1 MLNLT
6 YYIIN
11 RTSHITQ
18 HQNLNQMRKSISLLC
33 LFISAITACAVA
45 QPTSINESFSHSNH
59 GWILGGSARL
69 SNYRD
74 PEDDCENNKGIV
86 CDAPTLQNPVML
98 TSPSMLSNGAGSSVI
113 SFNVFRMDNLSN
125 CNNWSDLNC
134 PIYISYQIESG
145 GNVIATTSN
154 ILLPSIGPG
163 KPHRLSMRLNTAGI
177 LNAGNVYKVTLK
189 LSHRNS
195 TPSCDNGNAKIIFDE
210 ISVCQESNSNGI
222 DALNDEGTTY
232 EGAGSET
239 FNGNLNTND
248 NHAGSNQMVYT
259 IAKGPL
265 GINKSATGGANL
277 IVNSNGTF
285 TITRT
290 DPTVSVFEFSYRMK
304 NNNNGKSDL
313 ASAKIY
319 FASSGPLPLSLLSFT
334 ASRKNN
340 LAVVQWNTSNESN
353 LNVFEVQRKAN
364 GIFSTV
370 GKVVANNNAGQTQ
383 YQFSEINTSN
393 LISEYRIKILEN
405 NGTFR
410 YSEIAVIKGLEKKIE
425 WMVIPNPNNGFGQIH
440 FNETLVDATLEII
453 DNTGRSIRKHQNF
466 NGQNHYFSNVKPGV
480 YMLRL
485 TQGKM
490 VATQKMIVQ

>member
-1 MLNLT
+1 
-6 YYIIN
+6 
-11 RTSHITQ
+11 
-18 HQNLNQMRKSISLLC
+18 MRKSISLLC
-33 LFISAITACAVA
+33 LFISAITTCAVA
-45 QPTSINESFSHSNH
+45 QPTSINESFSHPSH
-59 GWILGGSARL
+59 GWTLGGSARL
-69 SNYRD
+69 WNYRD
-74 PEDDCENNKGIV
+74 PSDDCVHNRGIEA
-86 CDAPTLQNPVML
+86 DAPTLQNPISL
-98 TSPSMLSNGAGSSVI
+98 TSPSMLATGATSSVI
-113 SFNVFRMDNLSN
+113 SFNIFRMDNHSN
-125 CNNWSDLNC
+125 CYNWSDMNC

-145 GNVIATTSN
+145 GNVLATTSN
-154 ILLPSIGPG
+154 ILLPTIGPG

-195 TPSCDNGNAKIIFDE
+195 TPSCDNSNTRITFDDVY
-210 ISVCQESNSNGI
+210 VCQESNTTGI
-222 DALNDEGTTY
+222 DAINDEGITY

-239 FNGNLNTND
+239 FTGNLSTND
-248 NHAGSNQMVYT
+248 NQAGSNQIEYS

-277 IVNSNGTF
+277 IVNSNGSF

-290 DPTVSVFEFSYRMK
+290 DPSIAIFEFSYRMK
-304 NNNNGKSDL
+304 NNDNGKTDI
-313 ASAKIY
+313 ASAKIF
-319 FASSGPLPLSLLSFT
+319 FASSGPLPLSLLSFA

-340 LAVVQWNTSNESN
+340 VAVVQWNTSNESN
-353 LNVFEVQRKAN
+353 LNVFEVQRKVN

-370 GKVVANNNAGQTQ
+370 GKVVANNNAGQSQ

-393 LISEYRIKILEN
+393 LISEYRLKIIEN
-405 NGTFR
+405 NGTYR
-410 YSEIAVIKGLEKKIE
+410 YSEISIIKGLEKKIE
-425 WMVIPNPNNGFGQIH
+425 WMVIPNPNNGYGQIH
-440 FNETLVDATLEII
+440 FNETLVDATLEIL